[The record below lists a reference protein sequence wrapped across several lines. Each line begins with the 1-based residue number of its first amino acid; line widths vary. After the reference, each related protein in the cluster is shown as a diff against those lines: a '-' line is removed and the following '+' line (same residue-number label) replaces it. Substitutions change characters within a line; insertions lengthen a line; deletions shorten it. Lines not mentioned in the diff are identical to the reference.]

1 MKVLLKIHRSLESS
15 IWELFRTRVIFFDY
29 HVLKRFSSPLK
40 QYKNNQWFLAA
51 MVRLRLKRE
60 KRTYVYLHIATNQ
73 RKTIWLTDDKK
84 WTKLKSN
91 SYTPILLDV
100 VDLILKNK
108 KSFGFQLTHLREN
121 KENCSQTGGS
131 WMHQRNRTKKQELI
145 DFSN

>member
-1 MKVLLKIHRSLESS
+1 MKVLLKIHWSS
-15 IWELFRTRVIFFDY
+15 IWELFRKRVFFFGY
-29 HVLKRFSSPLK
+29 HVLKRFTSPFK
-40 QYKNNQWFLAA
+40 QHKNNQRFLAA

-100 VDLILKNK
+100 VDLILKKNK
-108 KSFGFQLTHLREN
+108 CFGFRLTHLWN
-121 KENCSQTGGS
+121 
-131 WMHQRNRTKKQELI
+131 TKKVVPKQATHECISVTEQE
-145 DFSN
+145 SKK